1 MVVKSENGRNK
12 KKNRE
17 MEINSDIDIDKSVR
31 DTEGDRKIE
40 IDVAAEVDRIID
52 RRVEQEDLHENTKKI
67 LTNIVQ
73 KMKDPMNLQ
82 VQNNKPHKYDKI
94 NI

>member
-1 MVVKSENGRNK
+1 MFDKWQDIDIFEIAKQRLADQVRVIKSNEWLSKVKMEEI

-52 RRVEQEDLHENTKKI
+52 RRVE
-67 LTNIVQ
+67 
-73 KMKDPMNLQ
+73 
-82 VQNNKPHKYDKI
+82 
-94 NI
+94 

>member
-1 MVVKSENGRNK
+1 
-12 KKNRE
+12 

-52 RRVEQEDLHENTKKI
+52 RRVE
-67 LTNIVQ
+67 
-73 KMKDPMNLQ
+73 
-82 VQNNKPHKYDKI
+82 
-94 NI
+94 

>member
-1 MVVKSENGRNK
+1 
-12 KKNRE
+12 

-40 IDVAAEVDRIID
+40 TDEAAEVDRIID
-52 RRVEQEDLHENTKKI
+52 RRVEQDDLHENTKKI

-73 KMKDPMNLQ
+73 KMKDPTNLQ
-82 VQNNKPHKYDKI
+82 VKNNKPHKYDKI